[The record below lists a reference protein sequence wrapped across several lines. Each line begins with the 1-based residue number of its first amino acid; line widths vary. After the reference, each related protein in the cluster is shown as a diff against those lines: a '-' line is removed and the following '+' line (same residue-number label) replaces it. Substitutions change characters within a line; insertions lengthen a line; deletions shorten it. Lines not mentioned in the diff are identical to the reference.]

1 MINSGDST
9 FETNGM
15 FVTHHHF
22 HHPQQHD
29 MVNFSQSFHL
39 ILYHLPSLQLMQ
51 HNHQQV
57 VKVIWHKAAS
67 PPNMDGSVVFARW
80 RLCAHHTWQHPLVA
94 VYWQYLHFV
103 SRPLKAASIT
113 NSPVAIVHRKPVTVV
128 TAILLPKL
136 VAIATSLR
144 TSKSAMSSSDSLTL

>member
-1 MINSGDST
+1 MPAPHHSIFTGWMLFLVLNQQHQSTEHTWYTPELKSQLRHRSRPYKKLTAVAKWMNNRTNCLLHPPMINSGDST

-57 VKVIWHKAAS
+57 VKVIWHKATS
-67 PPNMDGSVVFARW
+67 PPNMDGSVVFTRW
-80 RLCAHHTWQHPLVA
+80 RQCAP
-94 VYWQYLHFV
+94 
-103 SRPLKAASIT
+103 RI
-113 NSPVAIVHRKPVTVV
+113 
-128 TAILLPKL
+128 
-136 VAIATSLR
+136 
-144 TSKSAMSSSDSLTL
+144 